1 MSVIIGSNKVDR
13 KLATTDGV
21 AVVAASDYGVSGFI
35 EDAGA
40 TDSTVYK
47 LWLSASSSTINVGA
61 SGQSADRTKLIQ
73 VGTTD
78 AEIGFFRRKELET
91 LSIYGSVNV
100 DINLAKVVGTL

>member
-21 AVVAASDYGVSGFI
+21 AVVAASDYDTGGFI

-40 TDSTVYK
+40 TDKTVYK
-47 LWLSASSSTINVGA
+47 LWLAASSSSINVGA
-61 SGQSADRTKLIQ
+61 SGQSADRTKLIA
-73 VGTTD
+73 VGTSD
-78 AEIGFFRRKELET
+78 AEIGYFRRKELET